1 MSPGLSPLSP
11 NLSPET
17 NMTTRKETL
26 VTFDA
31 VTAARSSDVQK
42 ELLKM
47 AKADNNPEALEHAL
61 NVISLARK
69 TSPEHQ

>member
-1 MSPGLSPLSP
+1 
-11 NLSPET
+11 
-17 NMTTRKETL
+17 MTTQKETL
-26 VTFDA
+26 ITFDA
-31 VTAARSSDVQK
+31 IAAARDPEMQK
-42 ELLKM
+42 QLLEM

>member
-1 MSPGLSPLSP
+1 
-11 NLSPET
+11 
-17 NMTTRKETL
+17 MTTRKETL
-26 VTFDA
+26 ITFDA
-31 VTAARSSDVQK
+31 IAAARDPEMQK
-42 ELLKM
+42 QLLEM

>member
-1 MSPGLSPLSP
+1 
-11 NLSPET
+11 
-17 NMTTRKETL
+17 MTTRKETL

-31 VTAARSSDVQK
+31 VTAARSPDVQK
-42 ELLKM
+42 QLLEM